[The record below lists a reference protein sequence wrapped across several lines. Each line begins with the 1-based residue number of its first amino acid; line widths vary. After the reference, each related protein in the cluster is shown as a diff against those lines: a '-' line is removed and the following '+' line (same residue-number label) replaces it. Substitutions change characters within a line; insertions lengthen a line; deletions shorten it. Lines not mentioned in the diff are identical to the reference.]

1 MKSSIEVLKNVF
13 GYTTFRPGQERVI
26 EQVLKGRNVLA
37 VMPTG
42 AGKSMC
48 YQIPA
53 LVNPGV
59 TLVISPLISLMKD
72 QIDSLKQNGINAAAL
87 NSATP
92 QEEVNPILR
101 QAYEGKI
108 KLLYITPERLAM
120 DYFRYQLNFLNISLV
135 AVDEAHCISQWGHDF
150 RPAYRQIMEGVKSI
164 KSQPNILALT
174 ATATPSVQK
183 DIADQLKIPAEN
195 YVITSFAR
203 PNLSFKVVDNPK
215 NTNLYLLDYIKKHPN
230 QSGIVYASTR
240 KNVEE
245 LTDYLAQ
252 NGILTASYHAGLSN
266 KERADVQDA
275 FQFDKVQVIVAT
287 NAFGMGI
294 DKRNVR
300 FVIHA
305 NSTPNLE
312 SYYQEAGRAGR
323 DGEPCEGILIY
334 HPKDIRLYR
343 WFIEQ
348 SDLDD
353 EYQKIQYQKLAAIT
367 KYVNTTECLQQF
379 IVRYFGQTCS
389 PCGKC
394 SNCLGTFIEKDI
406 TAESKKI
413 ISTIYELDGRFGKN
427 VVADVVTG
435 ANNQRMREIRASNF
449 KNYGSLKLGKR
460 AALDLINYL
469 ISHNYLELT
478 DTQYPVVHVTNLGWD
493 VLDDKKQVSQ
503 KISKNII
510 KSIQLT
516 NQISEKENNLFL
528 RLKETRLE
536 LAKKQGIPAFYIFSD
551 KSLRDMALQKPK
563 TKTDF
568 LNISG
573 VGQAKLKA
581 YGQIMLDTIRKYLK
595 EEID

>member
-1 MKSSIEVLKNVF
+1 MKSLQVLKDVF
-13 GYTTFRPGQERVI
+13 GYTTFRPGQEKVI
-26 EQVLKGRNVLA
+26 DLVLKGENVLA

-53 LVNPGV
+53 LVNSGL

-108 KLLYITPERLAM
+108 KLLYVTPERLAM
-120 DYFRYQLNFLNISLV
+120 DYFRYQLNFLDISLV

-150 RPAYRQIMEGVKSI
+150 RPAYRQIMDGVKSI
-164 KSQPNILALT
+164 KSNPNILALT

-183 DIADQLKIPAEN
+183 DIAEQLQIPNKN

-230 QSGIVYASTR
+230 ESGIIYASTR
-240 KNVEE
+240 KHVEE

-266 KERADVQDA
+266 EERSDVQDA

-323 DGEPCEGILIY
+323 DGERCEGIMIY

-348 SDLDD
+348 SDLAD
-353 EYQKIQYQKLAAIT
+353 EYQKIQYQKLAMIT

-379 IVRYFGQTCS
+379 IVSYFGQRCE

-406 TAESKKI
+406 TSESKSI
-413 ISTIYELDGRFGKN
+413 ISTIYELDGRFGKT
-427 VVADVVTG
+427 VVADVVSG
-435 ANNQRMREIRASNF
+435 ANNQRMREIDAAHLRH
-449 KNYGSLKLGKR
+449 YGSLKIGKSR
-460 AALDLINYL
+460 VINLINYL
-469 ISHNYLELT
+469 ISHNYLQLT
-478 DTQYPVVHVTNLGWD
+478 DSQYPVVHVTNLGWD
-493 VLDDKKQVSQ
+493 VLDNKKRVTQ
-503 KISKNII
+503 KISKKIE
-510 KSIQLT
+510 KLSQT
-516 NQISEKENNLFL
+516 YNQIPKEENDLFV
-528 RLKETRLE
+528 RLKEVRLD
-536 LAKKQGIPAFYIFSD
+536 LAKKQGIPTFYIFSD
-551 KSLRDMALQKPK
+551 KSLREMALQKPK
-563 TKTDF
+563 TQAEF

-573 VGQAKLKA
+573 VGQAKLKS
-581 YGQIMLDTIRKYLK
+581 YGQIMLAAIKNYLK
-595 EEID
+595 EDAD

>member
-1 MKSSIEVLKNVF
+1 MKSLQVLKDVF
-13 GYTTFRPGQERVI
+13 GYTTFRPGQEKVI
-26 EQVLKGRNVLA
+26 DLVLKGENVLA

-53 LVNPGV
+53 LVNSGL

-108 KLLYITPERLAM
+108 KLLYVTPERLAM
-120 DYFRYQLNFLNISLV
+120 DYFRYQLNFLDISLV

-150 RPAYRQIMEGVKSI
+150 RPAYRQIMDGVKSI
-164 KSQPNILALT
+164 KSNPNILALT

-183 DIADQLKIPAEN
+183 DIAEQLQIPNKN

-230 QSGIVYASTR
+230 ESGIIYASTR
-240 KNVEE
+240 KHVEE

-266 KERADVQDA
+266 EERSDVQDA

-323 DGEPCEGILIY
+323 DGERCEGIMIY

-348 SDLDD
+348 SDLAD
-353 EYQKIQYQKLAAIT
+353 EYQKIQYQKLAMIT

-379 IVRYFGQTCS
+379 IVSYFGQRCE

-406 TAESKKI
+406 TSESKSI
-413 ISTIYELDGRFGKN
+413 ISTIYELDGRFGKT
-427 VVADVVTG
+427 VVADVVSG
-435 ANNQRMREIRASNF
+435 ANNQRMREIDAAHLRH
-449 KNYGSLKLGKR
+449 YGSLKIGKSR
-460 AALDLINYL
+460 VTNLINYL
-469 ISHNYLELT
+469 ISHNYLQLT
-478 DTQYPVVHVTNLGWD
+478 DSQYPVVHVTNLGWD
-493 VLDDKKQVSQ
+493 VLDNKKRVTQ
-503 KISKNII
+503 KISKKIE
-510 KSIQLT
+510 KLSQT
-516 NQISEKENNLFL
+516 YNQIPKEENDLFV
-528 RLKETRLE
+528 RLKEVRLD

-551 KSLRDMALQKPK
+551 KSLREMALQKPK
-563 TKTDF
+563 TQAEF

-573 VGQAKLKA
+573 VGQAKLKS
-581 YGQIMLDTIRKYLK
+581 YGQIMLAAIKNYLK
-595 EEID
+595 EDAD

>member
-1 MKSSIEVLKNVF
+1 MKSLQVLKDVF
-13 GYTTFRPGQERVI
+13 GYTTFRPGQEKVI
-26 EQVLKGRNVLA
+26 DLVLKGENVLA

-53 LVNPGV
+53 LVNTGL

-108 KLLYITPERLAM
+108 KLLYVTPERLAM
-120 DYFRYQLNFLNISLV
+120 DYFRYQLNFLDISLV

-150 RPAYRQIMEGVKSI
+150 RPAYRQIMDGVKSI
-164 KSQPNILALT
+164 KSNPNILALT

-183 DIADQLKIPAEN
+183 DIAEQLQIPNKN

-230 QSGIVYASTR
+230 ESGIIYASTR
-240 KNVEE
+240 KHVEE

-266 KERADVQDA
+266 EERSDVQDA

-323 DGEPCEGILIY
+323 DGERCEGILIY

-348 SDLDD
+348 SDLAD
-353 EYQKIQYQKLAAIT
+353 EYQKIQYQKLAMIT
-367 KYVNTTECLQQF
+367 KYVNATECLQQF
-379 IVRYFGQTCS
+379 IVSYFGQRCD

-394 SNCLGTFIEKDI
+394 SNCLGSFIEKDI
-406 TAESKKI
+406 TSESKSI
-413 ISTIYELDGRFGKN
+413 IATIYELDGRFGKT
-427 VVADVVTG
+427 VVADVVSG
-435 ANNQRMREIRASNF
+435 ANNQRMREIDAAHLRH
-449 KNYGSLKLGKR
+449 YGSLKIGKSR
-460 AALDLINYL
+460 VINLINYL
-469 ISHNYLELT
+469 ISHNYLQLT
-478 DTQYPVVHVTNLGWD
+478 DSQYPVVHVTNLGWD
-493 VLDDKKQVSQ
+493 VLDNKKRVTQ
-503 KISKNII
+503 KISKKIE
-510 KSIQLT
+510 KLSQT
-516 NQISEKENNLFL
+516 YNQIPKEENDLFV
-528 RLKETRLE
+528 RLKEVRLD

-551 KSLRDMALQKPK
+551 KSLREMALQKPK
-563 TKTDF
+563 TKAEF

-573 VGQAKLKA
+573 VGQAKLKS
-581 YGQIMLDTIRKYLK
+581 YGQIMLAAIKNYLK
-595 EEID
+595 EDAD

>member
-1 MKSSIEVLKNVF
+1 MKSLQVLKDVF
-13 GYTTFRPGQERVI
+13 GYTTFRPGQEKVI
-26 EQVLKGRNVLA
+26 DLVLKGENVLA

-53 LVNPGV
+53 LVNSGL

-108 KLLYITPERLAM
+108 KLLYVTPERLTM
-120 DYFRYQLNFLNISLV
+120 DYFRYQLNFLDISLV

-150 RPAYRQIMEGVKSI
+150 RPAYRQIMDGVKSI
-164 KSQPNILALT
+164 KSNPNILALT

-183 DIADQLKIPAEN
+183 DIAEQLQIPNKN

-230 QSGIVYASTR
+230 ESGIIYASTR
-240 KNVEE
+240 KHVEE

-252 NGILTASYHAGLSN
+252 NGILTASYHVGLSN
-266 KERADVQDA
+266 EERSDVQDA

-287 NAFGMGI
+287 NAFGMVI

-323 DGEPCEGILIY
+323 DGERCEGIMIY

-343 WFIEQ
+343 CFIEQ
-348 SDLDD
+348 SDLAD
-353 EYQKIQYQKLAAIT
+353 EYQKIQYQKLAMIT

-379 IVRYFGQTCS
+379 IVSYFGQRCE

-406 TAESKKI
+406 TSESKSI
-413 ISTIYELDGRFGKN
+413 ISTIYELDGRFGKT
-427 VVADVVTG
+427 VVADVVLG
-435 ANNQRMREIRASNF
+435 ANNQRMREIDAAHLRH
-449 KNYGSLKLGKR
+449 YGSLKIGKSR
-460 AALDLINYL
+460 VINLINYL
-469 ISHNYLELT
+469 ISHNYLQLT
-478 DTQYPVVHVTNLGWD
+478 DSQYPVVHVTNLGWD
-493 VLDDKKQVSQ
+493 VLDNKKRVTQ
-503 KISKNII
+503 KISKKIE
-510 KSIQLT
+510 KLSQT
-516 NQISEKENNLFL
+516 YNQIPKEENDLFV
-528 RLKETRLE
+528 RLKEVRLD

-551 KSLRDMALQKPK
+551 KSLREMALQKPK
-563 TKTDF
+563 TQAEF

-573 VGQAKLKA
+573 VGQAKLKS
-581 YGQIMLDTIRKYLK
+581 YGQIMLAAIKNYLK
-595 EEID
+595 EDAD

>member
-1 MKSSIEVLKNVF
+1 MKSLQVLKDVF
-13 GYTTFRPGQERVI
+13 GYTTFRPGQEKVI
-26 EQVLKGRNVLA
+26 DLVLKGENVLA

-53 LVNPGV
+53 LVNSGL

-108 KLLYITPERLAM
+108 KLLYVTPERLAM
-120 DYFRYQLNFLNISLV
+120 DYFRYQLNFLDISLV

-150 RPAYRQIMEGVKSI
+150 RPAYRQIMDGVKSI
-164 KSQPNILALT
+164 KSNPNILALT

-183 DIADQLKIPAEN
+183 DIAEQLQIPNKN
-195 YVITSFAR
+195 YVIISFAR

-230 QSGIVYASTR
+230 ESGIIYASTR
-240 KNVEE
+240 KHVEE

-266 KERADVQDA
+266 EERSDVQDA

-323 DGEPCEGILIY
+323 DGERCEGIMIY

-348 SDLDD
+348 SDLAD
-353 EYQKIQYQKLAAIT
+353 EYQKIQYQKLAMIT

-379 IVRYFGQTCS
+379 IVSYFGQRCE

-406 TAESKKI
+406 TSESKSI
-413 ISTIYELDGRFGKN
+413 ISTIYELDGRFGKT
-427 VVADVVTG
+427 VVADVVSG
-435 ANNQRMREIRASNF
+435 ANNQRMREIDAAHLRH
-449 KNYGSLKLGKR
+449 YGSLKIGKSR
-460 AALDLINYL
+460 VINLINYL
-469 ISHNYLELT
+469 ISHNYLQLT
-478 DTQYPVVHVTNLGWD
+478 DSQYPVVHVTNLGWD
-493 VLDDKKQVSQ
+493 VLDNKKRVTQ
-503 KISKNII
+503 KISKKIE
-510 KSIQLT
+510 KLSQT
-516 NQISEKENNLFL
+516 YNQIPKEENDLFV
-528 RLKETRLE
+528 RLKEVRLD

-551 KSLRDMALQKPK
+551 KSLREMALQKPK
-563 TKTDF
+563 TQAEF

-573 VGQAKLKA
+573 VGQAKLKS
-581 YGQIMLDTIRKYLK
+581 YGQIMLAAIKNYLK
-595 EEID
+595 EDAD

>member
-1 MKSSIEVLKNVF
+1 MNSLQVLKDIF
-13 GYTTFRPGQERVI
+13 GYTTFRPGQEKVI
-26 EQVLKGRNVLA
+26 DLVLKGENVLA

-42 AGKSMC
+42 AGKSLC

-53 LVNPGV
+53 LINPGL
-59 TLVISPLISLMKD
+59 TLVVSPLISLMKD

-108 KLLYITPERLAM
+108 KLLYVTPERLAM
-120 DYFRYQLNFLNISLV
+120 DYFRYQLNFLDISLV

-150 RPAYRQIMEGVKSI
+150 RPAYRQIMDGVKSI
-164 KSQPNILALT
+164 KSNPNILALT

-183 DIADQLKIPAEN
+183 DIAEQLQIPNKN

-230 QSGIVYASTR
+230 ESGIIYASTR
-240 KNVEE
+240 KHVEE

-266 KERADVQDA
+266 EERSDVQDA

-323 DGEPCEGILIY
+323 DGERCEGIMIY

-348 SDLDD
+348 SDLAD
-353 EYQKIQYQKLAAIT
+353 EYQKIQYQKLAMIT

-379 IVRYFGQTCS
+379 IVSYFGQRCE

-406 TAESKKI
+406 TSESKSI
-413 ISTIYELDGRFGKN
+413 ISTIYELDGRFGKT
-427 VVADVVTG
+427 VVADVVSG
-435 ANNQRMREIRASNF
+435 ANNQRMREIDAAHLRH
-449 KNYGSLKLGKR
+449 YGSLKIGKSR
-460 AALDLINYL
+460 VINLINYL
-469 ISHNYLELT
+469 ISHNYLQLT
-478 DTQYPVVHVTNLGWD
+478 DSQYPVVHVTNLGWD
-493 VLDDKKQVSQ
+493 VLDNKKRVTQ
-503 KISKNII
+503 KISKKIE
-510 KSIQLT
+510 KLSQT
-516 NQISEKENNLFL
+516 YNQIPKEENDLFV
-528 RLKETRLE
+528 RLKEVRLD

-551 KSLRDMALQKPK
+551 KSLREMALQKPK
-563 TKTDF
+563 TQAEF

-573 VGQAKLKA
+573 VGQAKLKS
-581 YGQIMLDTIRKYLK
+581 YGQIMLAAIKNYLK
-595 EEID
+595 EDAD

>member
-1 MKSSIEVLKNVF
+1 MKSLQVLKDVF
-13 GYTTFRPGQERVI
+13 GYTTFRPGQEKVI
-26 EQVLKGRNVLA
+26 DLVLKGENVLA

-53 LVNPGV
+53 LVNSGL

-108 KLLYITPERLAM
+108 KLLYVTPERLAM
-120 DYFRYQLNFLNISLV
+120 DYFRYQLNFLDISLV

-150 RPAYRQIMEGVKSI
+150 RPAYRQIMDGVKSI
-164 KSQPNILALT
+164 KSNPNILALT

-183 DIADQLKIPAEN
+183 DIAEQLQIPNKN

-230 QSGIVYASTR
+230 ESGIIYASTR
-240 KNVEE
+240 KHVEE

-266 KERADVQDA
+266 EERSDVQDA

-323 DGEPCEGILIY
+323 DGERCEGIMIY

-343 WFIEQ
+343 CFIEQ
-348 SDLDD
+348 SDLAD
-353 EYQKIQYQKLAAIT
+353 EYQKIQYQKLAMIT

-379 IVRYFGQTCS
+379 IVSYFGQRCE

-406 TAESKKI
+406 TSESKSI
-413 ISTIYELDGRFGKN
+413 ISTIYELDGRFGKT
-427 VVADVVTG
+427 VVADVVLG
-435 ANNQRMREIRASNF
+435 ANNQRMREIDAAHLRH
-449 KNYGSLKLGKR
+449 YGSLKIGKSR
-460 AALDLINYL
+460 VINLINYL
-469 ISHNYLELT
+469 ISHNYLQLT
-478 DTQYPVVHVTNLGWD
+478 DSQYPVVHVTNLGWD
-493 VLDDKKQVSQ
+493 VLDNKKRVTQ
-503 KISKNII
+503 KISKKIE
-510 KSIQLT
+510 KLSQT
-516 NQISEKENNLFL
+516 YNQIPKEENDLFV
-528 RLKETRLE
+528 RLKEVRLD

-551 KSLRDMALQKPK
+551 KSLREMALQKPK
-563 TKTDF
+563 TQAEF

-573 VGQAKLKA
+573 VGQAKLKS
-581 YGQIMLDTIRKYLK
+581 YGQIMLAAIKNHLK
-595 EEID
+595 EDAD

>member
-1 MKSSIEVLKNVF
+1 MKSLQVLKDVF
-13 GYTTFRPGQERVI
+13 GYTTFRPGQEKVI
-26 EQVLKGRNVLA
+26 DLVLKGKNVLA

-53 LVNPGV
+53 LVNSGL

-108 KLLYITPERLAM
+108 KLLYVTPERLAM
-120 DYFRYQLNFLNISLV
+120 DYFRYQLNFLDISLV

-150 RPAYRQIMEGVKSI
+150 RPAYRQIMDGVKSI
-164 KSQPNILALT
+164 KSNPNILALT

-183 DIADQLKIPAEN
+183 DIAEQLQIPNKN

-230 QSGIVYASTR
+230 ESGIIYASTR
-240 KNVEE
+240 KHVEE

-266 KERADVQDA
+266 EERSDVQDA

-323 DGEPCEGILIY
+323 DGERCEGILIY

-348 SDLDD
+348 SDLAD
-353 EYQKIQYQKLAAIT
+353 EYQKIQYQKLAMIT
-367 KYVNTTECLQQF
+367 KYVNTTKCLQQF
-379 IVRYFGQTCS
+379 IVSYFGQRCD

-394 SNCLGTFIEKDI
+394 SNCLGSFIEKDI
-406 TAESKKI
+406 TSESKSI
-413 ISTIYELDGRFGKN
+413 IATIYELDGRFGKT
-427 VVADVVTG
+427 VVADVVSG
-435 ANNQRMREIRASNF
+435 ANNQRMREIDAAHLRH
-449 KNYGSLKLGKR
+449 YGSLKIGKSR
-460 AALDLINYL
+460 VINLINYL
-469 ISHNYLELT
+469 ISHNYLQLT
-478 DTQYPVVHVTNLGWD
+478 DSQYPVVHVTNLGWD
-493 VLDDKKQVSQ
+493 VLDNKKRVTQ
-503 KISKNII
+503 KISKKIE
-510 KSIQLT
+510 KLSQT
-516 NQISEKENNLFL
+516 YNQIPKEENDLFV
-528 RLKETRLE
+528 RLKEVRLD

-551 KSLRDMALQKPK
+551 KSLREMALQKPK
-563 TKTDF
+563 TQAEF

-573 VGQAKLKA
+573 VGQAKLKS
-581 YGQIMLDTIRKYLK
+581 YGQIMLAAIKNYLK
-595 EEID
+595 EDAD

>member
-1 MKSSIEVLKNVF
+1 MKSLQVLKDVF
-13 GYTTFRPGQERVI
+13 GYTTFRPGQEKVI
-26 EQVLKGRNVLA
+26 DLVLKGENVLA

-53 LVNPGV
+53 LVNSGL

-108 KLLYITPERLAM
+108 KLLYVTPERLTM
-120 DYFRYQLNFLNISLV
+120 DYFRYQLNFLDISLV

-150 RPAYRQIMEGVKSI
+150 RPAYRQIMDGVKSI
-164 KSQPNILALT
+164 KSNPNILALT

-183 DIADQLKIPAEN
+183 DIAEQLQIPNKN

-230 QSGIVYASTR
+230 ESGIIYASTR
-240 KNVEE
+240 KHVEE

-266 KERADVQDA
+266 EERSDVQDA

-323 DGEPCEGILIY
+323 DGERCEGIMIY

-343 WFIEQ
+343 CFIEQ
-348 SDLDD
+348 SDLAD
-353 EYQKIQYQKLAAIT
+353 EYQKIQYQKLAMIT

-379 IVRYFGQTCS
+379 IVSYFGQRCE

-406 TAESKKI
+406 TSESKSI
-413 ISTIYELDGRFGKN
+413 ISTIYELDGRFGKT
-427 VVADVVTG
+427 VVADVVLG
-435 ANNQRMREIRASNF
+435 ANNQRMREIDAAHLRH
-449 KNYGSLKLGKR
+449 YGSLKIGKSR
-460 AALDLINYL
+460 VINLINYL
-469 ISHNYLELT
+469 ISHNYLQLT
-478 DTQYPVVHVTNLGWD
+478 DSQYPVVHVTNLGWD
-493 VLDDKKQVSQ
+493 VLDNKKRVTQ
-503 KISKNII
+503 KISKKIE
-510 KSIQLT
+510 KLSQT
-516 NQISEKENNLFL
+516 YNQIPKEENDLFV
-528 RLKETRLE
+528 RLKEVRLD

-551 KSLRDMALQKPK
+551 KSLREMALQKPK
-563 TKTDF
+563 TQAEF

-573 VGQAKLKA
+573 VGQAKLKS
-581 YGQIMLDTIRKYLK
+581 YGQIMLAAIKNYLK
-595 EEID
+595 EDAD

>member
-1 MKSSIEVLKNVF
+1 MKSLQVLKDVF
-13 GYTTFRPGQERVI
+13 GYTTFRPGQEKVI
-26 EQVLKGRNVLA
+26 DLALKGENVLA

-53 LVNPGV
+53 LVNSGL

-108 KLLYITPERLAM
+108 KLLYVTPERLAM
-120 DYFRYQLNFLNISLV
+120 DYFRYQLNFLDISLV

-150 RPAYRQIMEGVKSI
+150 RPAYRQIMDGVKSI
-164 KSQPNILALT
+164 KSNPNILALT

-183 DIADQLKIPAEN
+183 DIAEQLQIPNKN

-215 NTNLYLLDYIKKHPN
+215 NTNLYLLEYIKKHPN
-230 QSGIVYASTR
+230 ESGIIYASTR
-240 KNVEE
+240 KHVEE

-266 KERADVQDA
+266 EERSDVQDA

-323 DGEPCEGILIY
+323 DGERCEGILIY

-348 SDLDD
+348 SDLAD
-353 EYQKIQYQKLAAIT
+353 EYQKIQYQKLAMIT

-379 IVRYFGQTCS
+379 IVSYFGQRCD

-394 SNCLGTFIEKDI
+394 SNCLGSFIEKDI
-406 TAESKKI
+406 TSESKSI
-413 ISTIYELDGRFGKN
+413 ISTIYELDGRFGKT
-427 VVADVVTG
+427 VVADVVSG
-435 ANNQRMREIRASNF
+435 ANNQRMREIDAAHLRH
-449 KNYGSLKLGKR
+449 YGSLKIGKSR
-460 AALDLINYL
+460 VINLINYL
-469 ISHNYLELT
+469 ISHNYLQLT
-478 DTQYPVVHVTNLGWD
+478 DSQYPVVHVTNLGWD
-493 VLDDKKQVSQ
+493 VLDNKKRVTQ
-503 KISKNII
+503 KISKKIE
-510 KSIQLT
+510 KLSQT
-516 NQISEKENNLFL
+516 YNQIPKEENDLFV
-528 RLKETRLE
+528 RLKEVRLD

-551 KSLRDMALQKPK
+551 KSLREMALQKPK
-563 TKTDF
+563 TQAEF

-573 VGQAKLKA
+573 VGQAKLKS
-581 YGQIMLDTIRKYLK
+581 YGQIMLAAIKNYLK
-595 EEID
+595 EDAD

>member
-1 MKSSIEVLKNVF
+1 MKSLQVLKDVF
-13 GYTTFRPGQERVI
+13 GYTTFRPGQEKVI
-26 EQVLKGRNVLA
+26 DLVLKGENVLA

-53 LVNPGV
+53 LVNSGL

-108 KLLYITPERLAM
+108 KLLYVTPERLAM
-120 DYFRYQLNFLNISLV
+120 DYFRYQLNFLDISLV

-150 RPAYRQIMEGVKSI
+150 RPAYRQIMDGVKSI
-164 KSQPNILALT
+164 KSNPNILALT

-183 DIADQLKIPAEN
+183 DIAEQLQIPNKN

-203 PNLSFKVVDNPK
+203 PNLSFKVVDNTK

-230 QSGIVYASTR
+230 ESGIIYASTR
-240 KNVEE
+240 KHVEE

-266 KERADVQDA
+266 EERSDVQDA

-323 DGEPCEGILIY
+323 DGERCEGIMIY

-348 SDLDD
+348 SDLAD
-353 EYQKIQYQKLAAIT
+353 EYQKIQYQKLAMIT

-379 IVRYFGQTCS
+379 IVSYFGQRCE

-406 TAESKKI
+406 TSESKSI
-413 ISTIYELDGRFGKN
+413 ISTIYELDGRFGKT
-427 VVADVVTG
+427 VVADVVSG
-435 ANNQRMREIRASNF
+435 ANNQRMREIDAAHLRH
-449 KNYGSLKLGKR
+449 YGSLKIGKSR
-460 AALDLINYL
+460 VINLINYL
-469 ISHNYLELT
+469 ISHNYLQLT
-478 DTQYPVVHVTNLGWD
+478 DSQYPVVHVTNLGWD
-493 VLDDKKQVSQ
+493 VLDNKKRVTQ
-503 KISKNII
+503 KISKKIE
-510 KSIQLT
+510 KLSQT
-516 NQISEKENNLFL
+516 YNQIPKEENDLFV
-528 RLKETRLE
+528 RLKEVRLD

-551 KSLRDMALQKPK
+551 KSLREMALQKPK
-563 TKTDF
+563 TQAEF

-573 VGQAKLKA
+573 VGQAKLKS
-581 YGQIMLDTIRKYLK
+581 YGQIMLAAIKNYLK
-595 EEID
+595 EDAD

>member
-1 MKSSIEVLKNVF
+1 MKSLQVLKDVF
-13 GYTTFRPGQERVI
+13 GYTTFRAGQEKVI
-26 EQVLKGRNVLA
+26 NLVLKGENVLA

-42 AGKSMC
+42 AGKSLC

-53 LVNPGV
+53 LINPGL
-59 TLVISPLISLMKD
+59 TLVVSPLISLMKD

-108 KLLYITPERLAM
+108 KLLYVTPERLAM
-120 DYFRYQLNFLNISLV
+120 NYFRYQLNFLNVSLV

-150 RPAYRQIMEGVKSI
+150 RPAYRQIMDGVKSI
-164 KSQPNILALT
+164 KSNPNILALT

-183 DIADQLKIPAEN
+183 DIADQLQIPSAN

-215 NTNLYLLDYIKKHPN
+215 NTNLYLLDYIKHHTHE
-230 QSGIVYASTR
+230 SGIIYASTR
-240 KNVEE
+240 KHVEE

-323 DGEPCEGILIY
+323 DGEACEGILIY

-353 EYQKIQYQKLAAIT
+353 EYQKIQYQKLAMIT

-379 IVRYFGQTCS
+379 IVSYFGQSCD

-406 TAESKKI
+406 TSESKSI
-413 ISTIYELDGRFGKN
+413 ISTIYELDGRFGKT
-427 VVADVVTG
+427 VVADVVSG
-435 ANNQRMREIRASNF
+435 ANNQRMREIDAAHL
-449 KNYGSLKLGKR
+449 KHYGSLKLGKTKI
-460 AALDLINYL
+460 LDLINYL
-469 ISHNYLELT
+469 ISHNYLQLT
-478 DTQYPVVHVTNLGWD
+478 DSQYPLVHVTNLGWD
-493 VLDDKKQVSQ
+493 VLDNKKRVTQ
-503 KISKNII
+503 KISK
-510 KSIQLT
+510 KRERLIQT
-516 NQISEKENNLFL
+516 SSQVSKEENDLFV
-528 RLKETRLE
+528 RLKEIRLG

-551 KSLRDMALQKPK
+551 KSLREMSLQKPE
-563 TKTDF
+563 TQADL

-581 YGQIMLDTIRKYLK
+581 YGQIMLVAIKNYLK
-595 EEID
+595 EQTD

>member
-1 MKSSIEVLKNVF
+1 MKSLQVLKDVF
-13 GYTTFRPGQERVI
+13 GYTTFRPGQEKVI
-26 EQVLKGRNVLA
+26 DLVLKGENVLA

-53 LVNPGV
+53 LVNSGL

-108 KLLYITPERLAM
+108 KLLYVTPERLAM
-120 DYFRYQLNFLNISLV
+120 DYFRYQLNFLDISLV

-150 RPAYRQIMEGVKSI
+150 RPAYRQIMDGVKSI
-164 KSQPNILALT
+164 KSNPNILALT

-183 DIADQLKIPAEN
+183 DIAEQLQIPNKN

-230 QSGIVYASTR
+230 ESGIIYASTR
-240 KNVEE
+240 KHVEE

-266 KERADVQDA
+266 EERSDVQDA

-323 DGEPCEGILIY
+323 DGERCEGIMIY

-348 SDLDD
+348 SDLAD
-353 EYQKIQYQKLAAIT
+353 EYQKIQYQKLAMIT

-379 IVRYFGQTCS
+379 IVSYFGQRCE

-406 TAESKKI
+406 TSESKSI
-413 ISTIYELDGRFGKN
+413 ISTIYELDGRFGKT
-427 VVADVVTG
+427 VVADVVSG
-435 ANNQRMREIRASNF
+435 ANNQRMREIDAAHLRH
-449 KNYGSLKLGKR
+449 YGSLKIGKSR
-460 AALDLINYL
+460 VINLINYL
-469 ISHNYLELT
+469 ISHNYLQLT
-478 DTQYPVVHVTNLGWD
+478 DSQYPVVHVTNLRWD
-493 VLDDKKQVSQ
+493 VLDNKKRVTQ
-503 KISKNII
+503 KISKKIE
-510 KSIQLT
+510 KLSQT
-516 NQISEKENNLFL
+516 YNQIPKEENDLFV
-528 RLKETRLE
+528 RLKEVRLD

-551 KSLRDMALQKPK
+551 KSLREMALQKPK
-563 TKTDF
+563 TQAEF

-573 VGQAKLKA
+573 VGQAKLKS
-581 YGQIMLDTIRKYLK
+581 YGQIMLAAIKNYLK
-595 EEID
+595 EDAD

>member
-1 MKSSIEVLKNVF
+1 MKSLQVLKDVF
-13 GYTTFRPGQERVI
+13 GYTTFRPGQEKVI
-26 EQVLKGRNVLA
+26 DLVLKGENVLA

-53 LVNPGV
+53 LVNSGL

-108 KLLYITPERLAM
+108 KLLYVTPERLAM
-120 DYFRYQLNFLNISLV
+120 DYFRYQLNFLDISLV

-150 RPAYRQIMEGVKSI
+150 RPAYRQIMDGVKSI
-164 KSQPNILALT
+164 KSNPNILALT

-183 DIADQLKIPAEN
+183 DIAEQLQIPNKN

-230 QSGIVYASTR
+230 ESGIIYASTR
-240 KNVEE
+240 KHVEE

-266 KERADVQDA
+266 EERSDVQDA

-287 NAFGMGI
+287 KAFGMGI

-323 DGEPCEGILIY
+323 DGERCEGIMIY

-348 SDLDD
+348 SDLAD
-353 EYQKIQYQKLAAIT
+353 EYQKIQYQKLAMIT

-379 IVRYFGQTCS
+379 IVSYFGQRCE

-406 TAESKKI
+406 TSESKSI
-413 ISTIYELDGRFGKN
+413 ISTIYELDGRFGKT
-427 VVADVVTG
+427 VVADVVSG
-435 ANNQRMREIRASNF
+435 ANNQRMREIDAAHLRH
-449 KNYGSLKLGKR
+449 YGSLKIGKSR
-460 AALDLINYL
+460 VINLINYL
-469 ISHNYLELT
+469 ISHNYLQLT
-478 DTQYPVVHVTNLGWD
+478 DSQYPVVHVTNLGWD
-493 VLDDKKQVSQ
+493 VLDNKKRVTQ
-503 KISKNII
+503 KISKKIE
-510 KSIQLT
+510 KLSQT
-516 NQISEKENNLFL
+516 YNQIPKEENDLFV
-528 RLKETRLE
+528 RLKEVRLD

-551 KSLRDMALQKPK
+551 KSLREMALQKPK
-563 TKTDF
+563 TQAEF

-573 VGQAKLKA
+573 VGQAKLKS
-581 YGQIMLDTIRKYLK
+581 YGQIMLAAIKNYLK
-595 EEID
+595 EDAD

>member
-1 MKSSIEVLKNVF
+1 MKSLQVLKDVF
-13 GYTTFRPGQERVI
+13 GYTTFRPGQEKVI
-26 EQVLKGRNVLA
+26 DLVLKGENVLA

-53 LVNPGV
+53 LVNSGL

-108 KLLYITPERLAM
+108 KLLYVTPERLAM
-120 DYFRYQLNFLNISLV
+120 DYFRYQLNFLDISLV

-150 RPAYRQIMEGVKSI
+150 RPAYRQIMDGVKSI
-164 KSQPNILALT
+164 KSNPNILALT

-183 DIADQLKIPAEN
+183 DIAEQLQIPNKN

-230 QSGIVYASTR
+230 ESGIIYASTR
-240 KNVEE
+240 KHVEE

-266 KERADVQDA
+266 EERSDVQDA

-323 DGEPCEGILIY
+323 DGERCDGIMIY

-348 SDLDD
+348 SDLAD
-353 EYQKIQYQKLAAIT
+353 EYQKIQYQKLAMIT

-379 IVRYFGQTCS
+379 IVSYFGQRCE

-406 TAESKKI
+406 TSESKSI
-413 ISTIYELDGRFGKN
+413 ISTIYELDGRFGKT
-427 VVADVVTG
+427 VVADVVSG
-435 ANNQRMREIRASNF
+435 ANNQRMREIDAAHLRH
-449 KNYGSLKLGKR
+449 YGSLKIGKSR
-460 AALDLINYL
+460 VINLINYL
-469 ISHNYLELT
+469 ISHNYLQLT
-478 DTQYPVVHVTNLGWD
+478 DSQYPVVHVTNLGWD
-493 VLDDKKQVSQ
+493 VLDNKKRVTQ
-503 KISKNII
+503 KISKKIE
-510 KSIQLT
+510 KLSQT
-516 NQISEKENNLFL
+516 YNQIPKEENDLFV
-528 RLKETRLE
+528 RLKEVRLD

-551 KSLRDMALQKPK
+551 KSLREMALQKPK
-563 TKTDF
+563 TQAEF

-573 VGQAKLKA
+573 VGQAKLKS
-581 YGQIMLDTIRKYLK
+581 YGQIMLAAIKNYLK
-595 EEID
+595 EDAD

>member
-1 MKSSIEVLKNVF
+1 MKSLQVLKDVF
-13 GYTTFRPGQERVI
+13 GYTTFRPGQEKVI
-26 EQVLKGRNVLA
+26 DLVLKGENVLA

-53 LVNPGV
+53 LVNSGL

-108 KLLYITPERLAM
+108 KLLYVTPERLAM
-120 DYFRYQLNFLNISLV
+120 DYFRYQLNFLDISLV

-150 RPAYRQIMEGVKSI
+150 RPAYRQIMDGVKSI
-164 KSQPNILALT
+164 KSNPNISALT

-183 DIADQLKIPAEN
+183 DIAEQLQIPNKN

-230 QSGIVYASTR
+230 ESGIIYASTR
-240 KNVEE
+240 KHVEE

-266 KERADVQDA
+266 EERSDVQDA

-323 DGEPCEGILIY
+323 DGERCEGIMIY

-348 SDLDD
+348 SDLAD
-353 EYQKIQYQKLAAIT
+353 EYQKIQYQKLAMIT

-379 IVRYFGQTCS
+379 IVSYFGQRCE

-406 TAESKKI
+406 TSESKSI
-413 ISTIYELDGRFGKN
+413 ISTIYELDGRFGKT
-427 VVADVVTG
+427 VVADVVSG
-435 ANNQRMREIRASNF
+435 ANNQRMREIDAAHLRH
-449 KNYGSLKLGKR
+449 YGSLKIGKSR
-460 AALDLINYL
+460 VINLINYL
-469 ISHNYLELT
+469 ISHNYLQLT
-478 DTQYPVVHVTNLGWD
+478 DSQYPVVHVTNLGWD
-493 VLDDKKQVSQ
+493 VLDNKKRVTQ
-503 KISKNII
+503 KISKKIE
-510 KSIQLT
+510 KLSQT
-516 NQISEKENNLFL
+516 YNQIPKEENDLFV
-528 RLKETRLE
+528 RLKEVRLD

-551 KSLRDMALQKPK
+551 KSLREMALQKPK
-563 TKTDF
+563 TQAEF

-573 VGQAKLKA
+573 VGQAKLKS
-581 YGQIMLDTIRKYLK
+581 YGQIMLAAIKNYLK
-595 EEID
+595 EDAD

>member
-1 MKSSIEVLKNVF
+1 MKSLQVLKDVF
-13 GYTTFRPGQERVI
+13 GYTTFRPGQEKVI
-26 EQVLKGRNVLA
+26 DLVLKGENVLA
-37 VMPTG
+37 IMPTG

-53 LVNPGV
+53 LVNSGL

-108 KLLYITPERLAM
+108 KLLYVTPERLAM
-120 DYFRYQLNFLNISLV
+120 DYFRYQLNFLDISLV
-135 AVDEAHCISQWGHDF
+135 AVDETHCISQWGHDF
-150 RPAYRQIMEGVKSI
+150 RPAYRQIMDGVKSI
-164 KSQPNILALT
+164 KSNPNILALT

-183 DIADQLKIPAEN
+183 DIAEQLKIPNKN

-230 QSGIVYASTR
+230 ESGIIYASTR
-240 KNVEE
+240 KHVEE

-266 KERADVQDA
+266 EERSDVQDA

-323 DGEPCEGILIY
+323 DGERCEGIMIY

-348 SDLDD
+348 SDLAD
-353 EYQKIQYQKLAAIT
+353 EYQKIQYQKLAMIT

-379 IVRYFGQTCS
+379 IVSYFGQRCE

-406 TAESKKI
+406 TSESKSI
-413 ISTIYELDGRFGKN
+413 ISTIYELDGRFGKT
-427 VVADVVTG
+427 VVADVVSG
-435 ANNQRMREIRASNF
+435 ANNQRMREIDAAHLRH
-449 KNYGSLKLGKR
+449 YGSLKIGKSR
-460 AALDLINYL
+460 VINLINYL
-469 ISHNYLELT
+469 ISHNYLQLT
-478 DTQYPVVHVTNLGWD
+478 DSQYPVVHVTNLGWD
-493 VLDDKKQVSQ
+493 VLDNKKRVTQ
-503 KISKNII
+503 KISKKIE
-510 KSIQLT
+510 KLSQT
-516 NQISEKENNLFL
+516 YNQIPKEENDLFV
-528 RLKETRLE
+528 RLKEVRLD

-551 KSLRDMALQKPK
+551 KSLREMALQKPK
-563 TKTDF
+563 TQAEF

-573 VGQAKLKA
+573 VGQAKLKS
-581 YGQIMLDTIRKYLK
+581 YGQIMLAAIKNYLK
-595 EEID
+595 EDAD

>member
-1 MKSSIEVLKNVF
+1 MKSLQVLKDVF
-13 GYTTFRPGQERVI
+13 GYTTFRPGQEKVI
-26 EQVLKGRNVLA
+26 DLVLKGENVLA

-53 LVNPGV
+53 LVNSGL

-108 KLLYITPERLAM
+108 KLLYVTPERLAM
-120 DYFRYQLNFLNISLV
+120 DYFRYQLNFLDISLV

-150 RPAYRQIMEGVKSI
+150 RPAYRQIMDGVKSI
-164 KSQPNILALT
+164 KSNPNILALT

-183 DIADQLKIPAEN
+183 DIAEQLQIPNKN

-230 QSGIVYASTR
+230 ESGIIYASTR
-240 KNVEE
+240 KHVEE

-266 KERADVQDA
+266 EERSDVQDA

-323 DGEPCEGILIY
+323 DGERCEGIMIY

-348 SDLDD
+348 SDLAD
-353 EYQKIQYQKLAAIT
+353 EYQKIQYQKLAMIT

-379 IVRYFGQTCS
+379 IVSYFGQRCE

-406 TAESKKI
+406 TSESKSI
-413 ISTIYELDGRFGKN
+413 ISTIYELDGRFGKT
-427 VVADVVTG
+427 VVADVVSG
-435 ANNQRMREIRASNF
+435 ANNQRMREIDAAHLRH
-449 KNYGSLKLGKR
+449 YGSLKIGKSR
-460 AALDLINYL
+460 VINLINYL
-469 ISHNYLELT
+469 ISHNYLQLT
-478 DTQYPVVHVTNLGWD
+478 DSQYPVVHVTNLGWD
-493 VLDDKKQVSQ
+493 VLDNKKRVTQ
-503 KISKNII
+503 KISK
-510 KSIQLT
+510 KRERLIQT
-516 NQISEKENNLFL
+516 SSQVSKEENDLFV
-528 RLKETRLE
+528 RLKEIRLD

-551 KSLRDMALQKPK
+551 KSLREMSLQKPE
-563 TKTDF
+563 TQADL

-581 YGQIMLDTIRKYLK
+581 YGQIMLAAIKNYLK
-595 EEID
+595 EQTD

>member
-1 MKSSIEVLKNVF
+1 MESLQVLKDVF
-13 GYTTFRPGQERVI
+13 GYTTFRPGQEKVI
-26 EQVLKGRNVLA
+26 DLVLKGENVLA

-53 LVNPGV
+53 LVNSGL

-108 KLLYITPERLAM
+108 KLLYVTPERLAM
-120 DYFRYQLNFLNISLV
+120 DYFRYQLNFLDISLV

-150 RPAYRQIMEGVKSI
+150 RPAYRQIMDGVKSI
-164 KSQPNILALT
+164 KSNPNILALT

-183 DIADQLKIPAEN
+183 DIAEQLQIPNKN

-230 QSGIVYASTR
+230 ESGIIYASTR
-240 KNVEE
+240 KHVEE

-266 KERADVQDA
+266 EERSDVQDA

-323 DGEPCEGILIY
+323 DGERCEGIMIY

-348 SDLDD
+348 SDLAD
-353 EYQKIQYQKLAAIT
+353 EYQKIQYQKLAMIT

-379 IVRYFGQTCS
+379 IVSYFGQRCE

-406 TAESKKI
+406 TSESKSI
-413 ISTIYELDGRFGKN
+413 ISTIYELDGRFGKT
-427 VVADVVTG
+427 VVADVVSG
-435 ANNQRMREIRASNF
+435 ANNQRMREIDAAHLRH
-449 KNYGSLKLGKR
+449 YGSLKIGKSR
-460 AALDLINYL
+460 VINLINYL
-469 ISHNYLELT
+469 ISHNYLQLT
-478 DTQYPVVHVTNLGWD
+478 DSQYPVVHVTNLGWD
-493 VLDDKKQVSQ
+493 VLDNKKRVTQ
-503 KISKNII
+503 KISKKIE
-510 KSIQLT
+510 KLSQT
-516 NQISEKENNLFL
+516 YNQIPKEENDLFV
-528 RLKETRLE
+528 RLKEVRLD

-551 KSLRDMALQKPK
+551 KSLREMALQKPK
-563 TKTDF
+563 TQAEF

-573 VGQAKLKA
+573 VGQAKLKS
-581 YGQIMLDTIRKYLK
+581 YGQIMLAAIKNYLK
-595 EEID
+595 EDAD

>member
-1 MKSSIEVLKNVF
+1 MKSLQVLKDVF
-13 GYTTFRPGQERVI
+13 GYTTFRPGQEKVI
-26 EQVLKGRNVLA
+26 DLVLKGENVLA

-53 LVNPGV
+53 LVNSGL

-108 KLLYITPERLAM
+108 KLLYVTPERLAM
-120 DYFRYQLNFLNISLV
+120 DYFRYQLNFLDISLV

-150 RPAYRQIMEGVKSI
+150 RPAYRQIMDGVKSI
-164 KSQPNILALT
+164 KSNPNILALT

-183 DIADQLKIPAEN
+183 DIAEQLQIPNKN

-230 QSGIVYASTR
+230 ESGIIYASTR
-240 KNVEE
+240 KHVEE

-266 KERADVQDA
+266 EERSDVQDA

-323 DGEPCEGILIY
+323 DGERCEGIMIY

-343 WFIEQ
+343 CFIEQ
-348 SDLDD
+348 SDLAD
-353 EYQKIQYQKLAAIT
+353 EYQKIQYQKLAMIT

-379 IVRYFGQTCS
+379 IVSYFGQRCE

-406 TAESKKI
+406 TSESKSI
-413 ISTIYELDGRFGKN
+413 ISTIYELDGRFGKT
-427 VVADVVTG
+427 VVADVVLG
-435 ANNQRMREIRASNF
+435 ANNQRMREIDAAHLRH
-449 KNYGSLKLGKR
+449 YGSLKIGKSR
-460 AALDLINYL
+460 VINLINYL
-469 ISHNYLELT
+469 ISHNYLQLT
-478 DTQYPVVHVTNLGWD
+478 DSQYPVVHVTNLGWD
-493 VLDDKKQVSQ
+493 VLDNKKRVTQ
-503 KISKNII
+503 KISKKIE
-510 KSIQLT
+510 KLSQT
-516 NQISEKENNLFL
+516 YNQIPKEENDLFV
-528 RLKETRLE
+528 RLKEVRLD

-551 KSLRDMALQKPK
+551 KSLREMALQKPK
-563 TKTDF
+563 TQAEF

-573 VGQAKLKA
+573 VGQAKLKS
-581 YGQIMLDTIRKYLK
+581 YGQIMLAAIKNYLK
-595 EEID
+595 EDAD

>member
-1 MKSSIEVLKNVF
+1 MKSLQVLKDVF
-13 GYTTFRPGQERVI
+13 GYTTFRPGQEKVI
-26 EQVLKGRNVLA
+26 DLVLKGENVLA

-53 LVNPGV
+53 LVNSGL

-108 KLLYITPERLAM
+108 KLLYVTPERLAM
-120 DYFRYQLNFLNISLV
+120 DYFRYQLNFLDISLV

-150 RPAYRQIMEGVKSI
+150 RPAYRQIMDGVKSI
-164 KSQPNILALT
+164 KSNPNILALT

-183 DIADQLKIPAEN
+183 DIAEQLQIPNKN

-230 QSGIVYASTR
+230 ESGIIYASTR
-240 KNVEE
+240 KHVEE

-266 KERADVQDA
+266 EERSDVQDA

-323 DGEPCEGILIY
+323 DGERCEGILIY

-348 SDLDD
+348 SDLAD
-353 EYQKIQYQKLAAIT
+353 EYQKIQYQKLAMIT

-379 IVRYFGQTCS
+379 IVSYFGQRCE

-406 TAESKKI
+406 TSESKSI
-413 ISTIYELDGRFGKN
+413 ISTIYELDGRFGKT
-427 VVADVVTG
+427 VVADVVSG
-435 ANNQRMREIRASNF
+435 ANNQRMREIDAAHLRH
-449 KNYGSLKLGKR
+449 YGSLKIGKSR
-460 AALDLINYL
+460 VINLINYL
-469 ISHNYLELT
+469 ISHNYLQLT
-478 DTQYPVVHVTNLGWD
+478 DSQYPVVHVTNLGWD
-493 VLDDKKQVSQ
+493 VLDNKKRVTQ
-503 KISKNII
+503 KISKKIE
-510 KSIQLT
+510 KLSQT
-516 NQISEKENNLFL
+516 YNQIPKEENDLFV
-528 RLKETRLE
+528 RLKEVRLD

-551 KSLRDMALQKPK
+551 KSLREMALQKPK
-563 TKTDF
+563 TQAEF

-573 VGQAKLKA
+573 VGQAKLKS
-581 YGQIMLDTIRKYLK
+581 YGQIMLAAIKNYLK
-595 EEID
+595 EDAD

>member
-1 MKSSIEVLKNVF
+1 MNSLQVLKDIF
-13 GYTTFRPGQERVI
+13 GYTTFRPGQEKVI
-26 EQVLKGRNVLA
+26 DLVLKGENVLA

-42 AGKSMC
+42 AGKSLC

-53 LVNPGV
+53 LINPGL
-59 TLVISPLISLMKD
+59 TLVVSPLISLMKD

-108 KLLYITPERLAM
+108 KLLYVTPERLAM
-120 DYFRYQLNFLNISLV
+120 DYFRYQLNFLDISLV

-150 RPAYRQIMEGVKSI
+150 RPAYRQIMDGVKSI
-164 KSQPNILALT
+164 KSNPNILALT

-183 DIADQLKIPAEN
+183 DIAEQLQIPNKN

-230 QSGIVYASTR
+230 ESGIIYASTR
-240 KNVEE
+240 KHVEE

-266 KERADVQDA
+266 EERSDVQDA

-323 DGEPCEGILIY
+323 DGERCEGILIY

-348 SDLDD
+348 SDLAD
-353 EYQKIQYQKLAAIT
+353 EYQKIQYQKLAMIT

-379 IVRYFGQTCS
+379 IVSYFGQRCD

-394 SNCLGTFIEKDI
+394 SNCLGSFIEKDI
-406 TAESKKI
+406 TSESKSI
-413 ISTIYELDGRFGKN
+413 IATIYELDGRFGKT
-427 VVADVVTG
+427 VVADVVSG
-435 ANNQRMREIRASNF
+435 ANNQRMREIDAAHLRH
-449 KNYGSLKLGKR
+449 YGSLKIGKSR
-460 AALDLINYL
+460 VINLINYL
-469 ISHNYLELT
+469 ISHNYLQLT
-478 DTQYPVVHVTNLGWD
+478 DSQYPVVHVTNLGWD
-493 VLDDKKQVSQ
+493 VLDNKKRVTQ
-503 KISKNII
+503 KISKKIE
-510 KSIQLT
+510 KLSQT
-516 NQISEKENNLFL
+516 YNQIPKEENDLFV
-528 RLKETRLE
+528 RLKEVRLD

-551 KSLRDMALQKPK
+551 KSLREMALQKPK
-563 TKTDF
+563 TKAEF

-573 VGQAKLKA
+573 VGQAKLKS
-581 YGQIMLDTIRKYLK
+581 YGQIMLAAIKNYLK
-595 EEID
+595 EDAD

>member
-1 MKSSIEVLKNVF
+1 MKSLQVLKDVF
-13 GYTTFRPGQERVI
+13 GYTTFRAGQEKVI
-26 EQVLKGRNVLA
+26 NLVLKGENVLA

-42 AGKSMC
+42 AGKSLC

-53 LVNPGV
+53 LINPGL
-59 TLVISPLISLMKD
+59 TLVVSPLISLMKD

-108 KLLYITPERLAM
+108 KLLYVTPERLAM
-120 DYFRYQLNFLNISLV
+120 DYFRYQLNFLDISLV

-150 RPAYRQIMEGVKSI
+150 RPAYRQIMDGVKSI
-164 KSQPNILALT
+164 KSNPNILALT

-183 DIADQLKIPAEN
+183 DIAEQLQIPNKN

-215 NTNLYLLDYIKKHPN
+215 NTNLYLLEYIKKHPN
-230 QSGIVYASTR
+230 ESGIIYASTR
-240 KNVEE
+240 KHVEE

-266 KERADVQDA
+266 EERSDVQDA

-323 DGEPCEGILIY
+323 DGERCEGILIY

-348 SDLDD
+348 SDLAD
-353 EYQKIQYQKLAAIT
+353 EYQKIQYQKLAMIT

-379 IVRYFGQTCS
+379 IVSYFGQRCD

-394 SNCLGTFIEKDI
+394 SNCLGSFIEKDI
-406 TAESKKI
+406 TSESKSI
-413 ISTIYELDGRFGKN
+413 ISTIYELDGRFGKT
-427 VVADVVTG
+427 VVADVVSG
-435 ANNQRMREIRASNF
+435 ANNQRMREIDAAHL
-449 KNYGSLKLGKR
+449 KHYGSLKLGKTKI
-460 AALDLINYL
+460 LDLINYL
-469 ISHNYLELT
+469 ISHNYLQLT
-478 DTQYPVVHVTNLGWD
+478 DSQYPLVHVTNLGWD
-493 VLDDKKQVSQ
+493 VLDNKKRVTQ
-503 KISKNII
+503 KISK
-510 KSIQLT
+510 KRERLIQT
-516 NQISEKENNLFL
+516 SSQVSKEENDLFV
-528 RLKETRLE
+528 RLKEIRLG

-551 KSLRDMALQKPK
+551 KSLREMSLQKPE
-563 TKTDF
+563 TQADL

-581 YGQIMLDTIRKYLK
+581 YGQIMLVAIKNYLK
-595 EEID
+595 EQTD

>member
-1 MKSSIEVLKNVF
+1 MKSLQVLKDVF
-13 GYTTFRPGQERVI
+13 GYTTFRPGQEKVI
-26 EQVLKGRNVLA
+26 DLVLKGKNVLA

-53 LVNPGV
+53 LVNSGL

-108 KLLYITPERLAM
+108 KLLYVTPERLAM
-120 DYFRYQLNFLNISLV
+120 DYFRYQLNFLDISLV

-150 RPAYRQIMEGVKSI
+150 RPAYRQIMDGVKSI
-164 KSQPNILALT
+164 KSNPNILALT

-183 DIADQLKIPAEN
+183 DIAEQLQIPNKN

-230 QSGIVYASTR
+230 ESGIIYASTR
-240 KNVEE
+240 KHVEE

-266 KERADVQDA
+266 EERSDVQDA

-323 DGEPCEGILIY
+323 DGDRCEGILIY

-348 SDLDD
+348 SDLAD
-353 EYQKIQYQKLAAIT
+353 EYQKIQYQKLAMIT

-379 IVRYFGQTCS
+379 IVSYFGQRCD

-394 SNCLGTFIEKDI
+394 SNCLGSFIEKDI
-406 TAESKKI
+406 TSESKSI
-413 ISTIYELDGRFGKN
+413 IATIYELDGRFGKT
-427 VVADVVTG
+427 VVADVVSG
-435 ANNQRMREIRASNF
+435 ANNQRMREIDAAHLRH
-449 KNYGSLKLGKR
+449 YGSLKIGKSR
-460 AALDLINYL
+460 VINLINYL
-469 ISHNYLELT
+469 ISHNYLQLT
-478 DTQYPVVHVTNLGWD
+478 DSQYPVVHVTNLGWD
-493 VLDDKKQVSQ
+493 VLDNKKRVTQ
-503 KISKNII
+503 KISKKIE
-510 KSIQLT
+510 KLSQT
-516 NQISEKENNLFL
+516 YNQIPKEENDLFV
-528 RLKETRLE
+528 RLKEVRLD

-551 KSLRDMALQKPK
+551 KSLREMALQKPK
-563 TKTDF
+563 TQAEF

-573 VGQAKLKA
+573 VGQAKLKS
-581 YGQIMLDTIRKYLK
+581 YGQIMLAAIKNYLK
-595 EEID
+595 EDAD

>member
-1 MKSSIEVLKNVF
+1 MKSLQVLKDVF
-13 GYTTFRPGQERVI
+13 GYTTFRPGQEKVI
-26 EQVLKGRNVLA
+26 DLVLKGENVLA

-53 LVNPGV
+53 LVNSGL

-108 KLLYITPERLAM
+108 KLLYVTPERLAM
-120 DYFRYQLNFLNISLV
+120 DYFRYQLNFLDISLV

-150 RPAYRQIMEGVKSI
+150 RPAYRQIMDGVKSI
-164 KSQPNILALT
+164 KSNPNILALT

-183 DIADQLKIPAEN
+183 DIAEQLQIPNKN

-203 PNLSFKVVDNPK
+203 PNLSFKVVDNLK

-230 QSGIVYASTR
+230 ESGIIYASTR
-240 KNVEE
+240 KHVEE

-266 KERADVQDA
+266 EERSDVQDA

-287 NAFGMGI
+287 NAFGVGI

-323 DGEPCEGILIY
+323 DGERCEGIMIY

-348 SDLDD
+348 SDLAD
-353 EYQKIQYQKLAAIT
+353 EYQKIQYQKLAMIT

-379 IVRYFGQTCS
+379 IVSYFGQRCE

-406 TAESKKI
+406 TSESKSI
-413 ISTIYELDGRFGKN
+413 ISTIYELDGRFGKT
-427 VVADVVTG
+427 VVADVVSG
-435 ANNQRMREIRASNF
+435 ANNQRMREIDAAHLRH
-449 KNYGSLKLGKR
+449 YGSLKIGKSR
-460 AALDLINYL
+460 VINLINYL
-469 ISHNYLELT
+469 ISHNYLQLT
-478 DTQYPVVHVTNLGWD
+478 DSQYPVVHVTNLGWD
-493 VLDDKKQVSQ
+493 VLDNKKRVTQ
-503 KISKNII
+503 KISKKIE
-510 KSIQLT
+510 KLSQT
-516 NQISEKENNLFL
+516 YNQIPKEENDLFV
-528 RLKETRLE
+528 RLKEVRLD

-551 KSLRDMALQKPK
+551 KSLREMALQKPK
-563 TKTDF
+563 TQAEF

-573 VGQAKLKA
+573 VGQAKLKS
-581 YGQIMLDTIRKYLK
+581 YGQIMLAAIKNYLK
-595 EEID
+595 EDAD

>member
-1 MKSSIEVLKNVF
+1 MKSLQVLKDVF
-13 GYTTFRPGQERVI
+13 GYTTFRPGQEKVI
-26 EQVLKGRNVLA
+26 DLVLKGKNVLA

-53 LVNPGV
+53 LVNSGL

-87 NSATP
+87 NSVTP

-108 KLLYITPERLAM
+108 KLLYVTPERLAM
-120 DYFRYQLNFLNISLV
+120 DYFRYQLNFLDISLV

-150 RPAYRQIMEGVKSI
+150 RPAYRQIMDGVKSI
-164 KSQPNILALT
+164 KSNPNILALT

-183 DIADQLKIPAEN
+183 DIAEQLQIPNKN

-230 QSGIVYASTR
+230 ESGIIYASTR
-240 KNVEE
+240 KHVEE

-266 KERADVQDA
+266 EERSDVQDA

-323 DGEPCEGILIY
+323 DGERCEGILIY

-348 SDLDD
+348 SDLAD
-353 EYQKIQYQKLAAIT
+353 EYQKIQYQKLAMIT

-379 IVRYFGQTCS
+379 IVSYFGQRCD

-394 SNCLGTFIEKDI
+394 SNCLGSFIEKDI
-406 TAESKKI
+406 TSESKSI
-413 ISTIYELDGRFGKN
+413 IATIYELDGRFGKT
-427 VVADVVTG
+427 VVADVVSG
-435 ANNQRMREIRASNF
+435 ANNQRMREIDAAHLRH
-449 KNYGSLKLGKR
+449 YGSLKIGKSR
-460 AALDLINYL
+460 VINLINYL
-469 ISHNYLELT
+469 ISHNYLQLT
-478 DTQYPVVHVTNLGWD
+478 DSQYPVVHVTNLGWD
-493 VLDDKKQVSQ
+493 VLDNKKRVTQ
-503 KISKNII
+503 KISKKIE
-510 KSIQLT
+510 KLSQT
-516 NQISEKENNLFL
+516 YNQIPKEENDLFV
-528 RLKETRLE
+528 RLKEVRLD

-551 KSLRDMALQKPK
+551 KSLREMALQKPK
-563 TKTDF
+563 TQAEF

-573 VGQAKLKA
+573 VGQAKLKS
-581 YGQIMLDTIRKYLK
+581 YGQIMLAAIKNYLK
-595 EEID
+595 EDAD

>member
-1 MKSSIEVLKNVF
+1 MKSLQVLKDVF
-13 GYTTFRPGQERVI
+13 GYTTFRPGQEKVI
-26 EQVLKGRNVLA
+26 DLVLKGENVLA

-53 LVNPGV
+53 LVNTGL

-108 KLLYITPERLAM
+108 KLLYVTPERLAM
-120 DYFRYQLNFLNISLV
+120 DYFRYQLNFLDISLV

-150 RPAYRQIMEGVKSI
+150 RPAYRQIMDGVKSI
-164 KSQPNILALT
+164 KSNPNILALT

-183 DIADQLKIPAEN
+183 DIAEQLQIPNKN

-230 QSGIVYASTR
+230 ESGIIYASTR
-240 KNVEE
+240 KHVEE

-266 KERADVQDA
+266 EERSDVQDA

-323 DGEPCEGILIY
+323 DGERCEGILIY

-348 SDLDD
+348 SDLAD
-353 EYQKIQYQKLAAIT
+353 EYQKIQYQKLAMIT

-379 IVRYFGQTCS
+379 IVSYFGQRCD

-394 SNCLGTFIEKDI
+394 SNCLGSFIEKDI
-406 TAESKKI
+406 TSESKSI
-413 ISTIYELDGRFGKN
+413 IATIYELDGRFGKT
-427 VVADVVTG
+427 VVADVVSG
-435 ANNQRMREIRASNF
+435 ANNQRMREIDAAHLRH
-449 KNYGSLKLGKR
+449 YGSLKIGKSR
-460 AALDLINYL
+460 VINLINYL
-469 ISHNYLELT
+469 ISHNYLQLT
-478 DTQYPVVHVTNLGWD
+478 DSQYPVVHVTNLGWD
-493 VLDDKKQVSQ
+493 VLDNKKRVTQ
-503 KISKNII
+503 KISKKIE
-510 KSIQLT
+510 KLSQT
-516 NQISEKENNLFL
+516 YNQIPKEENDLFV
-528 RLKETRLE
+528 RLKEVRLD

-551 KSLRDMALQKPK
+551 KSLREMALQKSK
-563 TKTDF
+563 TKAEF

-573 VGQAKLKA
+573 VGQAKLKS
-581 YGQIMLDTIRKYLK
+581 YGQIMLAAIKNYLK
-595 EEID
+595 EDAD

>member
-1 MKSSIEVLKNVF
+1 MKSLQVLKDVF
-13 GYTTFRPGQERVI
+13 GYTTFRPGQEKVI
-26 EQVLKGRNVLA
+26 DLVLKGENVLA

-53 LVNPGV
+53 LVNTGL

-108 KLLYITPERLAM
+108 KLLYVTPERLAM
-120 DYFRYQLNFLNISLV
+120 DYFRYQLNFLDISLV

-150 RPAYRQIMEGVKSI
+150 RPAYRQIMDGVKSI
-164 KSQPNILALT
+164 KSNPNILALT

-183 DIADQLKIPAEN
+183 DIAEQLQIPNKN

-230 QSGIVYASTR
+230 ESGIIYASTR
-240 KNVEE
+240 KHVEE

-266 KERADVQDA
+266 EERSDVQDA

-323 DGEPCEGILIY
+323 DGERCEGILIY

-348 SDLDD
+348 SDLAD
-353 EYQKIQYQKLAAIT
+353 EYQKIQYQKLAMIT

-379 IVRYFGQTCS
+379 IVSYFGQRCD

-394 SNCLGTFIEKDI
+394 SNCLGSFIEKDI
-406 TAESKKI
+406 TSESKSI
-413 ISTIYELDGRFGKN
+413 IATIYELDGRFGKT
-427 VVADVVTG
+427 VVADVVSG
-435 ANNQRMREIRASNF
+435 ANNQRMREIDAAHLRH
-449 KNYGSLKLGKR
+449 YGSLKIGKSR
-460 AALDLINYL
+460 VINLINYL
-469 ISHNYLELT
+469 ISHNYLQLT
-478 DTQYPVVHVTNLGWD
+478 DSQYPVVHVTNLGWD
-493 VLDDKKQVSQ
+493 VLDNKKRVTQ
-503 KISKNII
+503 KISKKIE
-510 KSIQLT
+510 KLSQT
-516 NQISEKENNLFL
+516 YNQIPKEENDLFV
-528 RLKETRLE
+528 RLKEVRLD

-551 KSLRDMALQKPK
+551 KSLREMALQKPK
-563 TKTDF
+563 TKAEF

-573 VGQAKLKA
+573 VGQAKLKP
-581 YGQIMLDTIRKYLK
+581 YGQIMLAAIKNYLK
-595 EEID
+595 EDAD

>member
-1 MKSSIEVLKNVF
+1 MKSLQVLKDVF
-13 GYTTFRPGQERVI
+13 GYTTFRPGQEKVI
-26 EQVLKGRNVLA
+26 DLVLKGENVLA

-53 LVNPGV
+53 LVNSGL

-108 KLLYITPERLAM
+108 KLLYVTPERLAM
-120 DYFRYQLNFLNISLV
+120 DYFRYQLNFLDISLV

-150 RPAYRQIMEGVKSI
+150 RPAYRQIMDGVKSI
-164 KSQPNILALT
+164 KSNPNILALT

-183 DIADQLKIPAEN
+183 DIAEQLQIPNKN

-203 PNLSFKVVDNPK
+203 LNLSFKVVDNPK

-230 QSGIVYASTR
+230 ESGIIYASTR
-240 KNVEE
+240 KHVEE

-266 KERADVQDA
+266 EERSDVQDA

-323 DGEPCEGILIY
+323 DGERCEGIMIY

-343 WFIEQ
+343 CFIEQ
-348 SDLDD
+348 SDLAD
-353 EYQKIQYQKLAAIT
+353 EYQKIQYQKLAMIT

-379 IVRYFGQTCS
+379 IVSYFGQRCE

-406 TAESKKI
+406 TSESKSI
-413 ISTIYELDGRFGKN
+413 ISTIYELDGRFGKT
-427 VVADVVTG
+427 VVADVVLG
-435 ANNQRMREIRASNF
+435 ANNQRMREIDAAHLRH
-449 KNYGSLKLGKR
+449 YGSLKIGKSR
-460 AALDLINYL
+460 VINLINYL
-469 ISHNYLELT
+469 ISHNYLQLT
-478 DTQYPVVHVTNLGWD
+478 DSQYPVVHVTNLGWD
-493 VLDDKKQVSQ
+493 VLDNKKRVTQ
-503 KISKNII
+503 KISKKIE
-510 KSIQLT
+510 KLSQT
-516 NQISEKENNLFL
+516 YNQIPKEENDLFV
-528 RLKETRLE
+528 RLKEVRLD

-551 KSLRDMALQKPK
+551 KSLREMALQKPK
-563 TKTDF
+563 TQAEF

-573 VGQAKLKA
+573 VGQAKLKS
-581 YGQIMLDTIRKYLK
+581 YGQIMLAAIKNYLK
-595 EEID
+595 EDAD

>member
-1 MKSSIEVLKNVF
+1 MKSLQVLKDVF
-13 GYTTFRPGQERVI
+13 GYTTFRPGQEKVI
-26 EQVLKGRNVLA
+26 DLVLKGKNVLA

-53 LVNPGV
+53 LVNSGL

-108 KLLYITPERLAM
+108 KLLYVTPERLAM
-120 DYFRYQLNFLNISLV
+120 DYFRYQLNFLDISLV

-150 RPAYRQIMEGVKSI
+150 RPAYRQIMDGVKSI
-164 KSQPNILALT
+164 KSNPNILALT

-183 DIADQLKIPAEN
+183 DIAEQLQIPNKN

-230 QSGIVYASTR
+230 ESGIIYASTR
-240 KNVEE
+240 KHVEE

-266 KERADVQDA
+266 EERSDVQDA

-323 DGEPCEGILIY
+323 DGERCEGILIY
-334 HPKDIRLYR
+334 HPKNIRLYR

-348 SDLDD
+348 SDLAD
-353 EYQKIQYQKLAAIT
+353 EYQKIQYQKLAMIT

-379 IVRYFGQTCS
+379 IVSYFGQRCD

-394 SNCLGTFIEKDI
+394 SNCLGSFIEKDI
-406 TAESKKI
+406 TSESKSI
-413 ISTIYELDGRFGKN
+413 IATIYELDGRFGKT
-427 VVADVVTG
+427 VVADVVSG
-435 ANNQRMREIRASNF
+435 ANNQRMREIDAAHLRH
-449 KNYGSLKLGKR
+449 YGSLKIGKSR
-460 AALDLINYL
+460 VINLINYL
-469 ISHNYLELT
+469 ISHNYLQLT
-478 DTQYPVVHVTNLGWD
+478 DSQYPVVHVTNLGWD
-493 VLDDKKQVSQ
+493 VLDNKKRVTQ
-503 KISKNII
+503 KISKKIE
-510 KSIQLT
+510 KLSQT
-516 NQISEKENNLFL
+516 YNQIPKEENDLFV
-528 RLKETRLE
+528 RLKEVRLD

-551 KSLRDMALQKPK
+551 KSLREMALQKPK
-563 TKTDF
+563 TQAEF

-573 VGQAKLKA
+573 VGQAKLKS
-581 YGQIMLDTIRKYLK
+581 YGQIMLAAIKNYLK
-595 EEID
+595 EDAD

>member
-1 MKSSIEVLKNVF
+1 MKSLQVLKDVF
-13 GYTTFRPGQERVI
+13 GYTTFRPGQEKVI
-26 EQVLKGRNVLA
+26 DLVLKGENVLA

-53 LVNPGV
+53 LVNSGL

-72 QIDSLKQNGINAAAL
+72 QIDSLKQNVINAAAL

-108 KLLYITPERLAM
+108 KLLYVTPERLAM
-120 DYFRYQLNFLNISLV
+120 DYFRYQLNFLDISLV

-150 RPAYRQIMEGVKSI
+150 RPAYRQIMDGVKSI
-164 KSQPNILALT
+164 KSNPNILALT

-183 DIADQLKIPAEN
+183 DIAEQLQIPNKN

-215 NTNLYLLDYIKKHPN
+215 NTNLYLLEYIKKHPN
-230 QSGIVYASTR
+230 ESGIIYASTR
-240 KNVEE
+240 KHVEE

-266 KERADVQDA
+266 EERSDVQDA

-323 DGEPCEGILIY
+323 DGERCEGILIY

-348 SDLDD
+348 SDLAD
-353 EYQKIQYQKLAAIT
+353 EYQKIQYQKLAMIT

-379 IVRYFGQTCS
+379 IVSYFGQRCD

-394 SNCLGTFIEKDI
+394 SNCLGSFIEKDI
-406 TAESKKI
+406 TSESKSI
-413 ISTIYELDGRFGKN
+413 ISTIYELDGRFGKT
-427 VVADVVTG
+427 VVADVVSG
-435 ANNQRMREIRASNF
+435 ANNQRMREIDAAHLRH
-449 KNYGSLKLGKR
+449 YGSLKIGKSR
-460 AALDLINYL
+460 VINLINYL
-469 ISHNYLELT
+469 ISHNYLQLT
-478 DTQYPVVHVTNLGWD
+478 DSQYPVVHVTNLGWD
-493 VLDDKKQVSQ
+493 VLDNKKRVTQ
-503 KISKNII
+503 KISKKI
-510 KSIQLT
+510 
-516 NQISEKENNLFL
+516 EKLSQTYNPIPKEENDLFV
-528 RLKETRLE
+528 RLKEVRLD

-551 KSLRDMALQKPK
+551 KSLREMALQKPK
-563 TKTDF
+563 TKAEF

-573 VGQAKLKA
+573 VGQAKLKS
-581 YGQIMLDTIRKYLK
+581 YGQIMLAAIKNYLK
-595 EEID
+595 EDAD

>member
-1 MKSSIEVLKNVF
+1 MKSLQVLKDVF
-13 GYTTFRPGQERVI
+13 GYTTFRPGQEKVI
-26 EQVLKGRNVLA
+26 DLVLKGENVLA

-53 LVNPGV
+53 LVNTGL

-108 KLLYITPERLAM
+108 KLLYVTPERLAM
-120 DYFRYQLNFLNISLV
+120 DYFRYQLNFLDISLV

-150 RPAYRQIMEGVKSI
+150 RPAYRQIMDGVKSI
-164 KSQPNILALT
+164 KSNPNILALT

-183 DIADQLKIPAEN
+183 DIAEQLQIPNKN

-230 QSGIVYASTR
+230 ESGIIYASTR
-240 KNVEE
+240 KHVEE

-266 KERADVQDA
+266 EERADVQDA

-323 DGEPCEGILIY
+323 DGERCEGILIY

-348 SDLDD
+348 SDLAD
-353 EYQKIQYQKLAAIT
+353 EYQKIQYQKLAMIT

-379 IVRYFGQTCS
+379 IVSYFGQRCD

-394 SNCLGTFIEKDI
+394 SNCLGSFIEKDI
-406 TAESKKI
+406 TSESKSI
-413 ISTIYELDGRFGKN
+413 IATIYELDGRFGKT
-427 VVADVVTG
+427 VVADVVSG
-435 ANNQRMREIRASNF
+435 ANNQRMREIDAAHLRH
-449 KNYGSLKLGKR
+449 YGSLKIGKSR
-460 AALDLINYL
+460 VINLINYL
-469 ISHNYLELT
+469 ISHNYLQLT
-478 DTQYPVVHVTNLGWD
+478 DSQYPVVHVTNLGWD
-493 VLDDKKQVSQ
+493 VLDNKKRVTQ
-503 KISKNII
+503 KISKKIE
-510 KSIQLT
+510 KLSQT
-516 NQISEKENNLFL
+516 YNQIPKEENDLFV
-528 RLKETRLE
+528 RLKEVRLD

-551 KSLRDMALQKPK
+551 KSLREMALQKPK
-563 TKTDF
+563 TKAEF

-573 VGQAKLKA
+573 VGQAKLKS
-581 YGQIMLDTIRKYLK
+581 YGQIMLAAIKNYLK
-595 EEID
+595 EDAD

>member
-1 MKSSIEVLKNVF
+1 MKSLQVLKDVF
-13 GYTTFRPGQERVI
+13 GYTTFRPGQEKVI
-26 EQVLKGRNVLA
+26 DLVLKGENVLA

-53 LVNPGV
+53 LVNSGL

-108 KLLYITPERLAM
+108 KLLYVTPERLAM
-120 DYFRYQLNFLNISLV
+120 DYFRYQLNFLDISLV

-150 RPAYRQIMEGVKSI
+150 RPAYRQIMDGVKSI
-164 KSQPNILALT
+164 KSNPNILALT

-183 DIADQLKIPAEN
+183 DIAEQLQIPNKN

-230 QSGIVYASTR
+230 ESGIIYASTR
-240 KNVEE
+240 KHVEE

-266 KERADVQDA
+266 EERSDVQDA

-323 DGEPCEGILIY
+323 DGERCEGIMIY

-343 WFIEQ
+343 CFIEQ
-348 SDLDD
+348 SDLAD
-353 EYQKIQYQKLAAIT
+353 EYQKIQYQKLAMIT

-379 IVRYFGQTCS
+379 IVSYFGQRCE

-406 TAESKKI
+406 TSESKSI
-413 ISTIYELDGRFGKN
+413 ISTIYELDGRFGKT
-427 VVADVVTG
+427 VVADVVLG
-435 ANNQRMREIRASNF
+435 ANNQRMREIDAAHLRH
-449 KNYGSLKLGKR
+449 YGSLKIGKSR
-460 AALDLINYL
+460 VINLINYL
-469 ISHNYLELT
+469 ISHNYLQLT
-478 DTQYPVVHVTNLGWD
+478 DSQYPVVHVTNLEWD
-493 VLDDKKQVSQ
+493 VLDNKKRVTQ
-503 KISKNII
+503 KISKKIE
-510 KSIQLT
+510 KLSQT
-516 NQISEKENNLFL
+516 YNQIPKEENDLFV
-528 RLKETRLE
+528 RLKEVRLD

-551 KSLRDMALQKPK
+551 KSLREMALQKPK
-563 TKTDF
+563 TQAEF

-573 VGQAKLKA
+573 VGQAKLKS
-581 YGQIMLDTIRKYLK
+581 YGQIMLAAIKNYLK
-595 EEID
+595 EDAD